1 MVPQSLSVGSS
12 SVLAVLP
19 FFFLQLCLSFNPNP
33 PGEGQICPTV
43 FQTLIPLEPNVGL
56 TSNQA
61 VNLSL
66 WFVFR
71 PIKKNWSDRTI
82 EGPGG
87 PFSDETSDF

>member
-1 MVPQSLSVGSS
+1 MIHCYKVDGL
-12 SVLAVLP
+12 
-19 FFFLQLCLSFNPNP
+19 NP

-71 PIKKNWSDRTI
+71 PI
-82 EGPGG
+82 
-87 PFSDETSDF
+87 